1 MIYAKIIKTEVEATV
16 MRKILT
22 LVIMT
27 AMTMKTVYMIV
38 VVVVVPI
45 VADEKAWIR
54 QIM

>member
-1 MIYAKIIKTEVEATV
+1 MIYAKIIKAEVEATV

-38 VVVVVPI
+38 VVVVPI